1 MKKIILCLL
10 AVMFCNSTSITQWIL
25 QHNNVTTLYDIQF
38 VNNLT
43 GWSIGVNSVI
53 LKTTNGGL
61 NWLNQQSNLS
71 GSKNLIGLSMI
82 NENTGYISGWF
93 ETILKTTN
101 SGINWLIIS
110 DGPIGQGN
118 SWNSSF
124 FLNAQTGW
132 ICGFLGVIKRTT
144 NGGISWDSLNTGNST
159 PLREIEFVNSQTGWV
174 GGDGGYLR
182 KTTNGGTNWTI
193 QLTGTTADF
202 WYNSIQ
208 FINNNS
214 GWVVGYDNIIY
225 STTNSGSNWDT
236 LSLLPVICVHFAN
249 ALTGWVGGNSG
260 AVYKTTNGG
269 TIWIQQNNPV
279 LSFLTSFYFYNDSLG
294 WASVGGRIIN
304 TTNGGTYVAI
314 EPISNN
320 IPNDY
325 MLFQNYPN
333 PFNPFTSIEFELPI
347 VDNIVI
353 MVHDILGREVNKV
366 IEGRLK
372 AGKYRFEF
380 DGSALS
386 SGIYFYTIYY
396 SKGKI
401 TKKMI
406 LSK

>member
-1 MKKIILCLL
+1 MKKITLCFFI
-10 AVMFCNSTSITQWIL
+10 VIFCNCTSVAQWIL
-25 QHNNVTTLYDIQF
+25 QHNNISTLYDIQF

-43 GWSIGVNSVI
+43 GWAIGVNSVV
-53 LKTTNGGL
+53 LKTTNGGI

-124 FLNAQTGW
+124 FLNEQTGW

-159 PLREIEFVNSQTGWV
+159 PLREIEFINSQTGWV
-174 GGDGGYLR
+174 AGDGGYLR

-193 QLTGTTADF
+193 QITGTTADF
-202 WYNSIQ
+202 WYNSLQ

-236 LSLLPVICVHFAN
+236 LSTLPGICVHFAN
-249 ALTGWVGGNSG
+249 ALTGWVGGNAG

-269 TIWIQQNNPV
+269 TIWLQQNNPV
-279 LSFLTSFYFYNDSLG
+279 SSFITSFYFYNDSLG

-304 TTNGGTYVAI
+304 TTNGGTFVAV
-314 EPISNN
+314 EPISNYLP
-320 IPNDY
+320 IEY
-325 MLFQNYPN
+325 KLFQNYPN
-333 PFNPFTSIEFELPI
+333 PFNNETMIEFS
-347 VDNIVI
+347 I
-353 MVHDILGREVNKV
+353 MKAGLVRLEIFNTVGQRIDTIIEQQLSPGKYKINWEADKYSSGFYFCRLSVNK
-366 IEGRLK
+366 
-372 AGKYRFEF
+372 
-380 DGSALS
+380 
-386 SGIYFYTIYY
+386 YTETRI
-396 SKGKI
+396 I
-401 TKKMI
+401 I
-406 LSK
+406 LNK